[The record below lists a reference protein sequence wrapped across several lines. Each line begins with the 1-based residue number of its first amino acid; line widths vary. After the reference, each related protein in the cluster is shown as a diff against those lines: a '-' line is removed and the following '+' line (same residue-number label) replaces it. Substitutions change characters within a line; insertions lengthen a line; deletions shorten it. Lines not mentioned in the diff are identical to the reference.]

1 MDKDLGNIKM
11 KFRRQEDGLTLADV
25 ENFGSLKHA
34 DAFQM
39 VRLRLQTRSIAVKG
53 FKKSN

>member
-1 MDKDLGNIKM
+1 M

-39 VRLRLQTRSIAVKG
+39 VRLRLQTRSIAAKG

>member
-1 MDKDLGNIKM
+1 ME
-11 KFRRQEDGLTLADV
+11 FRRQEDGLTLAGG
-25 ENFGSLKHA
+25 ENFDSLKHV